1 MWWAQVDYSDLFVW
15 NFNYF
20 SCFPAP
26 ALPPPL
32 PREEEFS
39 ANPIQSGR
47 VFSNMYLCLSEYQE
61 PHCYGNA
68 FPGLTFTMNAPE
80 DLCVKCLIRIAK
92 ETHDLFNDNNR
103 LESMPR
109 DLGNLSLNNIP
120 LCEV

>member
-1 MWWAQVDYSDLFVW
+1 MSIDVVNYYSTDI
-15 NFNYF
+15 
-20 SCFPAP
+20 STM
-26 ALPPPL
+26 
-32 PREEEFS
+32 
-39 ANPIQSGR
+39 IISGR
-47 VFSNMYLCLSEYQE
+47 VFSNMYLCLYEYQE
-61 PHCYGNA
+61 SHCYLCLQHGNV

>member
-1 MWWAQVDYSDLFVW
+1 MFLMSDDGLAISV
-15 NFNYF
+15 
-20 SCFPAP
+20 SSLVSP